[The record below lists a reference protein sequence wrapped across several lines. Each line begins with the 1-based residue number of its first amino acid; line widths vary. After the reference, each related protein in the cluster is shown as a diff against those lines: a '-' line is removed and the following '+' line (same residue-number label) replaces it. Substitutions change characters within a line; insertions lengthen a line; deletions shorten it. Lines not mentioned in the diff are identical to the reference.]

1 MLTGMIAPTSGDAL
15 VYGSSIRTNMPA
27 VRNILGVCPQHDI
40 LFGLL
45 TVREHLE
52 LFAAIKDVPKED
64 TDRQIDDMI
73 AQVGLTEKVN
83 DKSAALSGGMQRKLS
98 VGIALLGDSKIVFLS
113 VFCTPVILRG
123 CSRASFLCARWLTF
137 CSLFLFFFLCVC
149 EGMSPPRAW
158 ILTAVVRPG
167 IC

>member
-113 VFCTPVILRG
+113 VFSTSIILHG
-123 CSRASFLCARWLTF
+123 CRVR
-137 CSLFLFFFLCVC
+137 LFFAPAGSLSVPCFSSFFCVC
-149 EGMSPPRAW
+149 AKG
-158 ILTAVVRPG
+158 
-167 IC
+167 